1 MFKFLLYMSFLFY
14 KINQTHLLFFFLKK
28 KNLLFSYKFSYYLLV
43 FSFFSIFKIRKN
55 EMEEKDRKHN
65 NKDQIYSFELIRTN

>member
-1 MFKFLLYMSFLFY
+1 MFKS
-14 KINQTHLLFFFLKK
+14 LLFFPIKLIKHTFCIFKK
-28 KNLLFSYKFSYYLLV
+28 SFFSLANFHIIYLFFH
-43 FSFFSIFKIRKN
+43 FFSIFKIRKN

>member
-1 MFKFLLYMSFLFY
+1 MFKS
-14 KINQTHLLFFFLKK
+14 LLFFPIKLIKHTFCFFKK
-28 KNLLFSYKFSYYLLV
+28 KLLFSCKFSYYLLV